1 MLTYMG
7 GRLSD
12 DRQESCAG
20 APDSHNREPNNSPCI
35 EPGDD
40 GTVRAM
46 AALQGRNLMHQKR
59 IALLID
65 CDNVSH
71 NAIEGVLEELAKYG
85 MVNVRHAHGDWK
97 SDGLSGWVERLHPF
111 AIRPM
116 QQFAYTK
123 GKNATDAAMI
133 IDAMDLLYSKSIDA
147 FALMTSDS
155 DFTPLALRLQ
165 ESGFPVFG
173 FGEKKTP
180 TAFVHACTSFIYVEN
195 LARATDDDQVSN
207 DEQPRKK
214 TRKELRCDTTLVRLL
229 RNATDQTAGDDGWS
243 LLSRVSDYIHN
254 NSSFSVVNYGFQ
266 KLGDLV
272 RTSELFDV
280 EMRGTVMVIRTIRKQ
295 VLSPSQ
301 EAALVSPA

>member
-1 MLTYMG
+1 M
-7 GRLSD
+7 
-12 DRQESCAG
+12 Q
-20 APDSHNREPNNSPCI
+20 
-35 EPGDD
+35 
-40 GTVRAM
+40 
-46 AALQGRNLMHQKR
+46 QKR

-71 NAIEGVLEELAKYG
+71 NAVEGVLEELAKYG

-97 SDGLSGWVERLHPF
+97 SDSLGGWVERLHPF

-133 IDAMDLLYSKSIDA
+133 IDAMDLLYSKNIDA

-165 ESGFPVFG
+165 ESGFPVYG

-180 TAFVHACTSFIYVEN
+180 SAFVHACTSFIYVEN
-195 LARATDDDQVSN
+195 LASSLGDDKAASG
-207 DEQPRKK
+207 EQPRKK
-214 TRKELRCDTTLVRLL
+214 TRNELRGDTSLVRLL
-229 RNATDQTAGDDGWS
+229 RNAADQTAGDDGWS

-254 NSSFSVVNYGFQ
+254 NSPFSVVNYGFQ
-266 KLGDLV
+266 KLGDLI
-272 RTSELFDV
+272 RTSELFDI

-295 VLSPSQ
+295 AGQSSQ
-301 EAALVSPA
+301 ETSLASSI